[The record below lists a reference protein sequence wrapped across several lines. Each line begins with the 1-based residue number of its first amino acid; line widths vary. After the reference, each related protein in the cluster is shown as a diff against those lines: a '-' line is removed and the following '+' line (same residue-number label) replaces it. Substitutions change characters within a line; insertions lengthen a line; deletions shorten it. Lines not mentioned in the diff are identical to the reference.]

1 MALEDLILSFIVC
14 VLVVVFGIFFK
25 NIIETT
31 RYHAMMQSY
40 SSTKFSGYK
49 VIKAIRLQ
57 KSLLTNG
64 PQWDVLYDIANVAKG
79 YFVKRLMDFC
89 LAALF
94 IVLFSPLYLLIA
106 IIIKLDSPGA
116 VFYKETRMGFH
127 GKKFKIWK
135 FRTMQSDAEKLQE
148 SLEHL
153 NEIKD
158 GVSFKIK
165 NDPRITRFGKLLR
178 RSSLDE
184 LPQMIN
190 VIRGEMSLVG
200 PRPFNMRDVSKFAD
214 HYFFRYE
221 VLPGI
226 TGLWQVSGRSNV
238 VNFDRVIDLDIHY
251 IKNWSIWLDIKI
263 LLKSVKVVLSA
274 EGAY

>member
-1 MALEDLILSFIVC
+1 
-14 VLVVVFGIFFK
+14 
-25 NIIETT
+25 
-31 RYHAMMQSY
+31 MMQSY

-57 KSLLTNG
+57 KSLFTKGL
-64 PQWDVLYDIANVAKG
+64 QWGILYDIANMAKG
-79 YFVKRLMDFC
+79 YFIKRLIDFC
-89 LAALF
+89 FAASF
-94 IVLFSPLYLLIA
+94 IIIFAPLYLMIA
-106 IIIKLDSPGA
+106 IIIKIDSPGA

-135 FRTMQSDAEKLQE
+135 FRTMQSDAEKLQG

-165 NDPRITRFGKLLR
+165 NDPRITRFGRLLR
-178 RSSLDE
+178 
-184 LPQMIN
+184 
-190 VIRGEMSLVG
+190 
-200 PRPFNMRDVSKFAD
+200 PRPFNMRDVNKFAD

-238 VNFDRVIDLDIHY
+238 VDFDRVIELDVQY
-251 IKNWSIWLDIKI
+251 IKNWSIWLDIRI
-263 LLKSVKVVLSA
+263 LLKSIKVVLSA

>member
-1 MALEDLILSFIVC
+1 
-14 VLVVVFGIFFK
+14 
-25 NIIETT
+25 
-31 RYHAMMQSY
+31 MMQSY

-57 KSLLTNG
+57 KSLFTKGL
-64 PQWDVLYDIANVAKG
+64 QWGILYDIANMAKG
-79 YFVKRLMDFC
+79 YFIKRLIDFC
-89 LAALF
+89 FAASF
-94 IVLFSPLYLLIA
+94 IIIFAPLYLMIA
-106 IIIKLDSPGA
+106 IIIKIDSPGA

-135 FRTMQSDAEKLQE
+135 FRTMQSDAEKLQG

-165 NDPRITRFGKLLR
+165 NDPRITRFGRLLR

-200 PRPFNMRDVSKFAD
+200 PRPFNMRDVNKFAD

-238 VNFDRVIDLDIHY
+238 VDFDRVIELDVQY
-251 IKNWSIWLDIKI
+251 IKNWSIWLDIRI
-263 LLKSVKVVLSA
+263 LLKSIKVVLSA

>member
-1 MALEDLILSFIVC
+1 
-14 VLVVVFGIFFK
+14 
-25 NIIETT
+25 
-31 RYHAMMQSY
+31 MMQSY
-40 SSTKFSGYK
+40 SSTKFSRYK

-57 KSLLTNG
+57 KSLFTKG
-64 PQWDVLYDIANVAKG
+64 PQWDVLYGIANVAKG
-79 YFVKRLMDFC
+79 YFIKRLMDFFF
-89 LAALF
+89 AALF
-94 IVLFSPLYLLIA
+94 IVIFSPLYLLIA
-106 IIIKLDSPGA
+106 IIITLDSPGE
-116 VFYKETRMGFH
+116 VFYKEIRMGFH

-148 SLEHL
+148 TLEHL
-153 NEIKD
+153 NETKD
-158 GVSFKIK
+158 GVGFKIK
-165 NDPRITRFGKLLR
+165 DDPRITRVGRFLR

-200 PRPFNMRDVSKFAD
+200 PRPFNMRDVGKFAD

-226 TGLWQVSGRSNV
+226 TGLWQVSGRSNIL
-238 VNFDRVIDLDIHY
+238 NFERVIELDIHY

-263 LLKSVKVVLSA
+263 LLKSIKVVLSA